1 MNVCAKIGLSKA
13 QLHQQS
19 WLRWT
24 ERKQEVDKKHLM
36 GGVRGGDRRGKAR
49 IALLKLIKVHQENVI

>member
-19 WLRWT
+19 GLRWT
-24 ERKQEVDKKHLM
+24 ERKQEVDKKHLP
-36 GGVRGGDRRGKAR
+36 GGVSGGNRRDKAR
-49 IALLKLIKVHQENVI
+49 IALLKVIKVHQEYVI